1 MARIYA
7 DEDISRLVVERL
19 RELGQDIVSV
29 TELRRQGRP
38 DEQVLEDATADSR
51 IVPTHDRRDFARLHP
66 TRLAHAGIV
75 SCSRDSDPMVLA
87 DRIDRALATAGDST
101 GVHVRVDLPSIP

>member
-1 MARIYA
+1 MARLYA

-38 DEQVLEDATADSR
+38 DEQVLEDAMADSR
-51 IVPTHDRRDFARLHP
+51 IVLTHNRSDFARLHP
-66 TRLAHAGIV
+66 TRPAHAGIV
-75 SCSRDSDPMVLA
+75 SCSRDPDRMALA
-87 DRIDRALATAGDST
+87 DRIDRALATAGDLT
-101 GVHVRVDLPSIP
+101 GVHVRVNRPSIP